1 MKKIKLH
8 FKIRQAEVGDVTE
21 ILALIKE
28 LALYEHLLDEVIATE
43 ELLKETLFG
52 LNSSAEVQLAY
63 AEDGILG
70 FALYFRTFSTF
81 LGRTGIYL
89 EDLYV
94 RESARGRGVG
104 EALLHQLANLTLE
117 IGGGRLEWAV
127 LNWNE
132 PAIGFYQK
140 MGAAPLDEWTT
151 YRVTG
156 ENLQELAKN

>member
-1 MKKIKLH
+1 MKEIKSD

-28 LALYEHLLDEVIATE
+28 LALYEHLLDEVVATQ

-52 LNSSAEVQLAY
+52 INSPAEVQLAY

-81 LGRTGIYL
+81 LGRPGIYL

-94 RESARGRGVG
+94 RESDRGRGVG
-104 EALLHQLANLTLE
+104 EALLRKLA
-117 IGGGRLEWAV
+117 
-127 LNWNE
+127 
-132 PAIGFYQK
+132 
-140 MGAAPLDEWTT
+140 
-151 YRVTG
+151 
-156 ENLQELAKN
+156 

>member
-1 MKKIKLH
+1 MKEIKSD
-8 FKIRQAEVGDVTE
+8 FKMRQAEVGDVAE

-28 LALYEHLLDEVIATE
+28 LALYEHLLDEVVATE

-52 LNSSAEVQLAY
+52 INSPAEVQLAY

-81 LGRTGIYL
+81 LGRPGIYL

-94 RESARGRGVG
+94 RECARGRGVG
-104 EALLHQLANLTLE
+104 EALLRQLAHRTME
-117 IGGGRLEWAV
+117 IGGGRLDWAV

-132 PAIGFYQK
+132 LAIGFYQK
-140 MGAAPLDEWTT
+140 MGAAPLEEWTT

>member
-1 MKKIKLH
+1 MKEIKSD
-8 FKIRQAEVGDVTE
+8 FKMRQAKVGDVAE

-28 LALYEHLLDEVIATE
+28 LALYEHLLDEVVATE

-52 LNSSAEVQLAY
+52 INSPAEVQLAY

-81 LGRTGIYL
+81 LGRPGIYL
-89 EDLYV
+89 EDLYI

-104 EALLHQLANLTLE
+104 EALLRLLAHRTLE

-132 PAIGFYQK
+132 TAIGFYKK
-140 MGAAPLDEWTT
+140 MGAAPLDEWST